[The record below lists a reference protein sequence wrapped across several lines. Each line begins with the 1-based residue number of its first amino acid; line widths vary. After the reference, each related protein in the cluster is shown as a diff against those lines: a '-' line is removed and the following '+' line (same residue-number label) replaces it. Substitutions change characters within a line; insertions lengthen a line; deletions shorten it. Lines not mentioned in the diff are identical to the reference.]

1 MTERGNSEHPKP
13 LTGMRVLEMGQLLA
27 GPFAATLLAWFGA
40 EVIKVESPKG
50 GDPIRTW
57 RGLHNGTALWWYIM
71 GRNKKSVTIDLR
83 RPQGQ
88 AIVRELASKVDVVI
102 ENFKPG
108 TMEKW
113 GLGYED
119 LKRINPKI
127 IMARVSGWG
136 QTGPNSKK
144 PGFASVAEGVGGL
157 RYVNGFPDMPP
168 VRPNLSMGDTI
179 AGLTA
184 AFGILAAVHYR
195 DVVGTGVGQVVDVAI
210 YESIFNLLEGAIPEY
225 DKLGV
230 IRERVG
236 TTLSGIVPTGTYPCR
251 DGKYVIIGGNGD
263 SIFKRL
269 CIAMSHPEMGA
280 DPRFAHND
288 DRVRHQKEIED
299 AIIQWTSQH
308 TLAEVQ
314 EVLEKAEVPVGPIY
328 SVADM
333 LRDPHFIARGL
344 FEDVTLPDG
353 STVKL
358 PAITPKLTETP
369 GHTDWIG
376 PALGAHNREI
386 LGGLLGLPE
395 ETIAQMAT
403 EGTIGT
409 SEALRGE
416 V

>member
-1 MTERGNSEHPKP
+1 MTDAKNLNDHKSLEGI
-13 LTGMRVLEMGQLLA
+13 RVLEMGQMLA
-27 GPFAATLLAWFGA
+27 GPFASTLMAWFGA
-40 EVIKVESPKG
+40 DVIKVEPPRG

-57 RGLHNGTALWWYIM
+57 RGLHNGTALWWYIL
-71 GRNKKSVTIDLR
+71 GRNKKCITIDLH
-83 RPQGQ
+83 QADGQ
-88 AIVRELASKVDVVI
+88 ALVRQLAQKVDVVI

-119 LKRINPKI
+119 LKRLNPRL

-136 QTGPNSKK
+136 QTGPKSPK

-157 RYVNGFPDMPP
+157 RYVNGYPDLPP
-168 VRPNLSMGDTI
+168 VRPNLSLGDTI

-210 YESIFNLLEGAIPEY
+210 YESIFNLLEGAVPEY
-225 DKLGV
+225 DKLGL
-230 IRERVG
+230 IRERTG
-236 TTLSGIVPTGTYPCR
+236 TTLSGIVPTGTYPCKE
-251 DGKYVIIGGNGD
+251 GKFVIIGANSD

-269 CIAMSHPEMGA
+269 CNAMGRSEMGS
-280 DPRFAHND
+280 DTRFSHND
-288 DRVRHQKEIED
+288 DRVTHQQEIEK
-299 AIIQWTSQH
+299 AIVEWTSKH

-314 EVLEKAEVPVGPIY
+314 ESLELADVPVGPIY

-344 FEDVTLPDG
+344 FEDSTLPDG

-358 PAITPKLTETP
+358 PIFTPKLTESP
-369 GHTDWIG
+369 GRTEWIG
-376 PALGAHNREI
+376 PSLGAHNREV
-386 LGGLLGLPE
+386 LGGWLGLSD
-395 ETIAQMAT
+395 ETLTKLAS
-403 EGTIGT
+403 EGTIAPL
-409 SEALRGE
+409 EAP
-416 V
+416 VVAD